1 MESLN
6 PIILAAV
13 IVSLLLLPGLN
24 AAKKCPPIKVRK
36 ETIIRTR
43 ESLDNGARLLFRTDV
58 DSSRECY
65 ELCCE
70 RKSCNIGVMHY
81 KKRRDE
87 ISGELMTY
95 KTCFLFACGSPN
107 LCSFMNHTAY
117 AIIELER
124 GKKKKPKK
132 AAPKKKP
139 HSSAIPHEESKQMFV
154 DFRSAGG
161 NYEKQRAILILVKV
175 PIV

>member
-1 MESLN
+1 MEWIN
-6 PIILAAV
+6 PTILAAV
-13 IVSLLLLPGLN
+13 IISLLLPGLN

-36 ETIIRTR
+36 DTIIRTR

-87 ISGELMTY
+87 ISGEPMTY

-107 LCSFMNHTAY
+107 LCSFMNHTGY

-124 GKKKKPKK
+124 GRKKPKK
-132 AAPKKKP
+132 AASKKKP
-139 HSSAIPHEESKQMFV
+139 HSSAIPQEESKQSFV
-154 DFRSAGG
+154 DFISAGG
-161 NYEKQRAILILVKV
+161 NYKSKAAFVYS
-175 PIV
+175 

>member
-1 MESLN
+1 MEWIN
-6 PIILAAV
+6 PTILVAV
-13 IVSLLLLPGLN
+13 LSLLLPGLN
-24 AAKKCPPIKVRK
+24 AAKCPPIKVRK
-36 ETIIRTR
+36 DTIIRTR

-81 KKRRDE
+81 KKKRDE

-107 LCSFMNHTAY
+107 LCSFMNHTGY
-117 AIIELER
+117 AVIELARE
-124 GKKKKPKK
+124 KKKPKK
-132 AAPKKKP
+132 AAPKKKLP
-139 HSSAIPHEESKQMFV
+139 TSAILQEESKQYRRKF
-154 DFRSAGG
+154 
-161 NYEKQRAILILVKV
+161 
-175 PIV
+175 IVC